1 MQVCMLTCFP
11 KLLYNFIY
19 RGVSWRELLDD
30 PVEMARWLV
39 ARDLCIASTFCR
51 HFFWHTLMLWP
62 WELPD
67 ASVLVLSTRDALV
80 PSELVKK
87 QLEYGLKGGR
97 AHKVRVLE
105 KNLHHGYFLFLP
117 KWQDTIIKTYKDA
130 VDECEAVPEAP
141 ARRRR
146 SSNHGK
152 EKRSQRRAQ
161 TARPPKPDP
170 ARGSRGASG
179 AG

>member
-1 MQVCMLTCFP
+1 M
-11 KLLYNFIY
+11 
-19 RGVSWRELLDD
+19 DD

-67 ASVLVLSTRDALV
+67 ATVLVLSTRDALV

-87 QLEYGLKGGR
+87 QLENGLKGAR

-105 KNLHHGYFLFLP
+105 KELHHGYFLFLP

-130 VDECEAVPEAP
+130 VDEAEIVHDVPV
-141 ARRRR
+141 RRQRRR
-146 SSNHGK
+146 SSNGVK
-152 EKRSQRRAQ
+152 EKRSKRVEVPEVSKQEAEAGVVENSRYHIFN
-161 TARPPKPDP
+161 RPS
-170 ARGSRGASG
+170 AAE
-179 AG
+179 